1 MIKTMDVQGKKRQ
14 VSQGAGEG
22 QFESKE
28 EKVTINKEF
37 LHSNSD
43 FSTEP
48 KKLFL

>member
-37 LHSNSD
+37 LHSSD